1 MGHFSFAG
9 EHCGSYSVY
18 LLRSPLSIFPGA
30 REKVIVMPG
39 RHGVFRMPPDF
50 ETRVL
55 SLDCWLKITSYGELY
70 QQLDRLRSWL
80 NPMRGAQRL
89 VFDDSPDRYYLATWA
104 DADLQMQVT
113 ASQGLFTLRLA
124 CDDPFAYDLAPDEL
138 LITTSP
144 YTHYQRGTAP
154 SDPLFLLRGISG
166 GGSQFLTVR
175 VNEEQFTYRGALS
188 AGERL
193 EVDGRHKTAALV
205 RGEAREKALHLL
217 ERPSFPQLT
226 PGANTIQVVAAG
238 GATWSN
244 LEISCR
250 NRWL

>member
-1 MGHFSFAG
+1 MGHFLFAG
-9 EHCGSYSVY
+9 EHSGTYSVY
-18 LLRSPLSIFPGA
+18 LLRSPLSVFPGV

-50 ETRVL
+50 EARVL
-55 SLDCWLKITSYGELY
+55 SLDCWLKIASYDKLY

-104 DADLQMQVT
+104 DADLQIQVT
-113 ASQGLFTLRLA
+113 ASQGLFTLRMA

-138 LITTSP
+138 LIPISP

-193 EVDGRHKTAALV
+193 EVDVQHKTAALV
-205 RGEAREKALHLL
+205 RGENREKALHLL